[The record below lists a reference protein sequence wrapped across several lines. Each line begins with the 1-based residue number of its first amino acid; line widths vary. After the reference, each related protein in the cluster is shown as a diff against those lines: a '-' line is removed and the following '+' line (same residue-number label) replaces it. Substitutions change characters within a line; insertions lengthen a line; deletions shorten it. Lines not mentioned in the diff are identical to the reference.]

1 MSIAGGFFSILIY
14 KAVQATRMK
23 RRLGG
28 LPKGEGRAVD
38 DLRPDKTG
46 YVVVEGEYWKA
57 KSREPIP
64 AGSRVQVTGAE
75 GNILTV
81 EKKQS

>member
-1 MSIAGGFFSILIY
+1 
-14 KAVQATRMK
+14 MK

-38 DLRPDKTG
+38 DLGPDKPG

-57 KSREPIP
+57 KSGEPIP
-64 AGSRVQVTGAE
+64 SGSRVQVTGAE
-75 GNILTV
+75 GKILTV
-81 EKKQS
+81 EKKESIR